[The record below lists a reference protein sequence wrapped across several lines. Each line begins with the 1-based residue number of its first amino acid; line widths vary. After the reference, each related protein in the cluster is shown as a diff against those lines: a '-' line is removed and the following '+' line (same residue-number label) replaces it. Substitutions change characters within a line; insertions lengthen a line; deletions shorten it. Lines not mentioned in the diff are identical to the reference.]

1 MAAAAS
7 SSDDPLT
14 VLQILWRAF
23 LLPFAV
29 APSLLLPL
37 LLLTFL
43 STSLLFL
50 SAYSISPSL
59 LDLLSRLYPLLRSD
73 QPPSPPFLDLR
84 RALLADLRAI
94 ARVAAPSALLFFLV
108 SLLLTLAALYAL
120 AITYS
125 SPSGVSPSQ
134 LLRRIAR
141 RWYQTL
147 ITRLYVLLLTLGLA
161 LLTSLTVVSFAL
173 ALDASAPATVEGSS
187 TVAGAVVVAVALL
200 YLYLSTRWWISLVVT
215 AVEETWGIGAL
226 SWSVELFIG
235 NKKRGTALTLL
246 LKSVQLGILAA
257 LGMALAAASA
267 GPPGPP
273 PPPPE
278 KQMQLWAAAAAAT
291 ALWEIYSMAAYAV
304 FYYEC
309 RKSHGLELDRIKYEA
324 LI

>member
-29 APSLLLPL
+29 APSLLVPL
-37 LLLTFL
+37 FLLTIL

-59 LDLLSRLYPLLRSD
+59 LDLLSRLTPLLRGD
-73 QPPSPPFLDLR
+73 PPMPAFFDLR
-84 RALLADLRAI
+84 RALLADLHAI

-125 SPSGVSPSQ
+125 SPNGVSPSQ

-147 ITRLYVLLLTLGLA
+147 VTRLYALLLTLGLA
-161 LLTSLTVVSFAL
+161 LLTSLAVAALVL
-173 ALDASAPATVEGSS
+173 ALDAAAEAEAI
-187 TVAGAVVVAVALL
+187 AGAVVVATALL

-215 AVEETWGIGAL
+215 AVEDTWGIGAL

-235 NKKRGTALTLL
+235 NEKRGTTLTLL

-257 LGMALAAASA
+257 LGVALATASA

-291 ALWEIYSMAAYAV
+291 ALWEMYSMAAYAV

-309 RKSHGLELDRIKYEA
+309 RKSHGLEFDKMKYEA

>member
-1 MAAAAS
+1 MAAVTAAS
-7 SSDDPLT
+7 SSDYRLT
-14 VLQILWRAF
+14 VIQILWRAF
-23 LLPFAV
+23 LLPSAV

-37 LLLTFL
+37 LLLTIL

-59 LDLLSRLYPLLRSD
+59 LDLLSRLSPLLRGD
-73 QPPSPPFLDLR
+73 PPPPAFLDLR

-94 ARVAAPSALLFFLV
+94 ARVAAPSAVLFFLA
-108 SLLLTLAALYAL
+108 SLLLTLAVLYTL

-125 SPSGVSPSQ
+125 SHSGVSPSQ

-147 ITRLYVLLLTLGLA
+147 ITRLYVLILTLGLA
-161 LLTSLTVVSFAL
+161 LLTSLTLAALVL
-173 ALDASAPATVEGSS
+173 ALDAAAEA
-187 TVAGAVVVAVALL
+187 VAGAVAVPAALL

-257 LGMALAAASA
+257 LGVALATASA

-278 KQMQLWAAAAAAT
+278 KQMLLWAAAAAAT
-291 ALWEIYSMAAYAV
+291 ALWEMFSMAAYAV
-304 FYYEC
+304 FYDEC
-309 RKSHGLELDRIKYEA
+309 RKSHGLELDKIKYEA